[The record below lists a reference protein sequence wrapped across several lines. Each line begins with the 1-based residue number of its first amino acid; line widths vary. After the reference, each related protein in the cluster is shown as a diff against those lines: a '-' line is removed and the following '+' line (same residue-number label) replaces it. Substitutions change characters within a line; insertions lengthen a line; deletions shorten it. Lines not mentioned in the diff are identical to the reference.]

1 MGSSYFLFVHR
12 EMYWTI
18 HLEGGPRRVNH
29 AAAAVEDLIYSFG
42 GYNTGENY
50 NEKRPIDVHV
60 LNTGNLRWTRLPI
73 PSYAEYQQDDKCI
86 PFLRYGHTAVAYGNK
101 IFVWGGRNEESACN
115 QIFVFDTVTL
125 TWSKPRATGMVPVAR
140 DGHTACI
147 INHRM
152 YVFGGFEEDIDR
164 FSNDVYFLDI
174 AEMKWH
180 YVMTSGEVAKF
191 RDFHSASAIG
201 SYMYVF
207 GGRGDLN
214 GPYGSHNEEY
224 CSDIIYFDV
233 ESNRW
238 HKPVTTGDI
247 PKGRRSHSSFIVNGM
262 LYIFGGY
269 NGLTE
274 EHFNDLHCF
283 NPRTCEWKQIQP
295 HGKPP
300 VRRRRQSCIPINNK
314 VYIFGGTS
322 PWLEVLGEVHS
333 NDSEVVQFVPGQNP
347 FDLDANQDNIN
358 HNENMEEENDNDV
371 NLVGDHIFH
380 VGPNPILHHDHDEQ
394 NQNDNGNPDDMESDD
409 EFSLEDSAKLMDLND
424 LHVLDL
430 LPSLYTLCLKTV
442 FEHTIDPSGL
452 PEIIRKELHYFTTPN
467 TITP

>member
-1 MGSSYFLFVHR
+1 
-12 EMYWTI
+12 MYWTVF
-18 HLEGGPRRVNH
+18 LEGGPRRVNH
-29 AAAAVEDLIYSFG
+29 AAAAVDDLIYSFG

-50 NEKRPIDVHV
+50 NERRPMDIHV
-60 LNTGNLRWTRLPI
+60 LNTGNLRWTRLPS
-73 PSYAEYQQDDKCI
+73 PTYAEYQRNDQCI
-86 PFLRYGHTAVAYGNK
+86 PFQRYGHTAVTYGKK
-101 IFVWGGRNEESACN
+101 IYIWGGRNEETACN
-115 QIFVFDTVTL
+115 KIFIFDTDTQS
-125 TWSKPRATGMVPVAR
+125 WSKPKATGMVPAAR
-140 DGHTACI
+140 DGHTAVI

-152 YVFGGFEEDIDR
+152 YVFGGFEEEIDR
-164 FSNDVYFLDI
+164 FSNDVYFLDL
-174 AEMKWH
+174 ATNKWQ

-224 CSDIIYFDV
+224 CSDIIYFDA

-247 PKGRRSHSSFIVNGM
+247 PTGRRSHSSFIVNGM
-262 LYIFGGY
+262 LYVFGGY

-274 EHFNDLHCF
+274 EHFNDLHQF
-283 NPRTCEWKQIQP
+283 NPQTCEWKQIHP

-300 VRRRRQSCIPINNK
+300 VRRRRQSCIPIKNK

-322 PWLEVLGEVHS
+322 PYVEVLGEVYS
-333 NDSEVVQFVPGQNP
+333 NDPAVQFEQNH
-347 FDLDANQDNIN
+347 FDVEDIHDNVN
-358 HNENMEEENDNDV
+358 HNQNMNEENDNDV
-371 NLVGDHIFH
+371 NLLDEEPLNLAMDNHVHLHIH
-380 VGPNPILHHDHDEQ
+380 HEPPIGNANPE
-394 NQNDNGNPDDMESDD
+394 DMGSDD
-409 EFSLEDSAKLMDLND
+409 EFSMDDGSKLMDLND
-424 LHVLDL
+424 LHVLDF

-442 FEHTIDPSGL
+442 YEHRLDHSGL

-467 TITP
+467 NISQ